1 MTRTLQRRL
10 PGVRFDVPAPALDD
24 ALPRMDVALFV
35 GFAASGPLGVP
46 VAVESLAEFEA
57 VFGGEIVLLEAPDGS
72 PVTGLL
78 HPALRQFF
86 SNGGVRAWVQRVAGT
101 HARTTQFPL
110 PQLLRLSRAAPD
122 EAWQVEPAWIAARSP
137 GAWADALRVAL
148 TLDLPSLAV
157 RPAGLAGTTLSV
169 QADGPVAL
177 ALAPGDTLRIA
188 IDAERWLQGRI
199 ASAGAAVSAGGT
211 LRRALELDGLAML
224 QRWRGTPTVRHL
236 GWYEPTRR
244 SADGAAQRQVAA
256 SGTWRDDG
264 RLALEATLP
273 AAVRLEPGEVL
284 RVAVDG
290 GLGPAWL
297 VLERFDASALG
308 DAAGQVRATLLGRPW
323 RVPARLPHAALQRWV
338 DAGEVASAQWLRADL
353 SATPPGGMPQ
363 HQAGLALAPRDDG
376 GASLQALPDDE
387 AYYRTL
393 ARPQRAERV
402 VRSFE
407 RIERAAAAPPA
418 ARFPL
423 ASLALPGELVL
434 LPLDIGVAPV
444 AGLPARGIALP
455 PLLRDGLDRFDWTLF
470 AEAALADASADV
482 LADRAEALRVA
493 GRTPRPLRGLH
504 ALFGAAV
511 DGPAE
516 EPTLLVVPDAVQPGW
531 QRKRRR
537 EPARRLHAAAPAP
550 AAAPCG
556 CFDDCAKTPLAA
568 PAFLP
573 EADPDA
579 GGSYRVS
586 WTRPEPQVRFELQ
599 EGSDRAFLVASL
611 LYAGTDTA
619 LAVVARPRGVRWYRV
634 RALDGLR
641 TSPWSGVLEVRV
653 GGSLYELRPWQPDN
667 LLALHR
673 LMLRA
678 AAGRGDVLALLAL
691 PAHYRWADAIV
702 HADTLR
708 DAPAGSA
715 ALPPPLGPDESRAHS
730 HAALYHPWLHTRRDA
745 GTIACPPDGA
755 VAGQL
760 AGSALA
766 RGAWFAVANAPLRDV
781 VALNLAL
788 ADDERQAL
796 LEAQLNPVAAA
807 PAGFVPTTAET
818 LARDPDWR
826 PVNVR
831 RLMALL
837 RRAALRRGAAYVFE
851 PNGPA
856 LQRTV
861 ERAFEALLQSL
872 YVRGAFAGRGAAQSF
887 RVEVGD
893 ELNTPAQRDAGRFHV
908 DLKVAP
914 ALPLSFLTVR
924 LVRSG
929 ERLVSQ
935 EQR

>member
-1 MTRTLQRRL
+1 MSRTLQRRL

-57 VFGGEIVLLEAPDGS
+57 VFGGEIVLLETPDGT

-110 PQLLRLSRAAPD
+110 PQLLRLRRAEPAQ
-122 EAWQVEPAWIAARSP
+122 AWQVEPAWIAARSP
-137 GAWADALRVAL
+137 GSWADPLRVAL
-148 TLDLPSLAV
+148 TLDVSSLAV
-157 RPAGLAGTTLSV
+157 RPVGLAGTTLSV

-199 ASAGAAVSAGGT
+199 VSAAVAASAGGT
-211 LRRALELDGLAML
+211 LRRALGLDGLVVL
-224 QRWRGTPTVRHL
+224 QRWRGTPTVRRL
-236 GWYEPTRR
+236 GWFEPTRR
-244 SADGAAQRQVAA
+244 SEDGAAQHQVAA
-256 SGTWRDDG
+256 TGRWRDDG
-264 RLALEATLP
+264 RLELEATLP
-273 AAVRLEPGEVL
+273 AAVRLEPGELL

-290 GLGPAWL
+290 RLGPAWL
-297 VLERFDASALG
+297 VLERFDAASIG
-308 DAAGQVRATLLGRPW
+308 DVGGQVRATLLGRPW
-323 RVPARLPHAALQRWV
+323 RVPARLPRAAVQRWV
-338 DAGEVASAQWLRADL
+338 DTDAPASAQWLRAEL
-353 SATPPGGMPQ
+353 AATRPGGTPQ
-363 HQAGLALAPRDDG
+363 RQAGLALAPRDDG
-376 GASLQALPDDE
+376 AASLQALPDDE
-387 AYYRTL
+387 TFYTAL
-393 ARPQRAERV
+393 AAPQRAQRV

-407 RIERAAAAPPA
+407 RIERAAAAQPA
-418 ARFPL
+418 ARFSL
-423 ASLALPGELVL
+423 ASLPLSGEVVL

-470 AEAALADASADV
+470 AEAALADVPSDG

-493 GRTPRPLRGLH
+493 GRTLHPLRGLH

-531 QRKRRR
+531 QRKRQR
-537 EPARRLHAAAPAP
+537 EPARRLYALTPAP
-550 AAAPCG
+550 ADAPCG

-568 PAFLP
+568 PVFLP

-579 GGSYRVS
+579 GGNYRVS

-599 EGSDRAFLVASL
+599 EGSDGGFVVAST
-611 LYAGTDTA
+611 LYTGSGIA

-634 RALDGLR
+634 RALDELR

-653 GGSLYELRPWQPDN
+653 GGSLYETRPWQPDT

-691 PAHYRWADAIV
+691 PAHYRWHDAIAHADA
-702 HADTLR
+702 LR
-708 DAPAGSA
+708 DTPAGSA
-715 ALPPPLGPDESRAHS
+715 LLPPPLGPDETRAHS
-730 HAALYHPWLHTRRDA
+730 HAALYHPWLHTRRDG

-755 VAGQL
+755 LAGQL

-766 RGAWFAVANAPLRDV
+766 RGAWFAVANRPLRDV

-788 ADDERQAL
+788 GDDERQAL
-796 LEAQLNPVAAA
+796 LEAQLNPVAVG
-807 PAGFVPTTAET
+807 PAGFVPGTAET

-831 RLMALL
+831 RLMAML

-851 PNGPA
+851 PHGPA

-872 YVRGAFAGRGAAQSF
+872 YLRGAFAGRGAAQSF

-914 ALPLSFLTVR
+914 ALPLTFLTVR